1 MTSAPESGTHSP
13 RPGAGFTLVELIAV
27 MIVAAILGVAAAV
40 SLGSLPETRRAAAA
54 RQVHRD
60 LTFARERAMAGG
72 LSHWV
77 AFTVGTNSYSVLAD
91 DPANPGRP
99 GALTITDP
107 ATRQPFVQR
116 LGVNESAGVVLASAS
131 FDGQAEVGFDWLGR
145 PITAAG
151 TPLAADGSVQITGG
165 GTVFVRRTTGII
177 EYAAP

>member
-1 MTSAPESGTHSP
+1 MSGTP
-13 RPGAGFTLVELIAV
+13 RLTPAFTLVELIAV

-77 AFTVGTNSYSVLAD
+77 VFSVGTNSYSVLAD
-91 DPANPGRP
+91 DPTNPGRP

-116 LGVNESAGVVLASAS
+116 LGVNESAAATLVSAS
-131 FDGQAEVGFDWLGR
+131 FDGQPEVGFDWLGR

-151 TPLAADGSVQITGG
+151 TPLAADGSIQITGG
-165 GTVFVRRTTGII
+165 GTIIVRRQTGLI
-177 EYAAP
+177 EYAGP